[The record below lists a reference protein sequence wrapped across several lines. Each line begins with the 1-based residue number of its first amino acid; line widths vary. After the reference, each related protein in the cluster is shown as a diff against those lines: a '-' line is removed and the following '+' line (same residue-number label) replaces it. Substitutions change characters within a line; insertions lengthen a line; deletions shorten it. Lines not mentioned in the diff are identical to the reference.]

1 LVKKVLK
8 TQVGIIGAGPAGLTL
23 SRMLSLI
30 GIDSII
36 IENQSREYI
45 EKRIRAGV
53 LEAGTFEL
61 LNEIGMGERM
71 MREGMMHHAVELRF
85 DRTRHMVDLSGLT
98 GKDIMVYGQAEI
110 VKDLIAQHIEIDNR
124 PLLFGVSDVRLVE
137 IMSDNPQIEFSHEG
151 QKLGIECKIIA
162 GCDGF
167 HGVSRPSI
175 PADTLKNY
183 EHKFPFAW
191 LGILAQAVPSTE
203 NVIYANHE
211 KGFALH
217 SMRSPKIVRNYIQCN
232 VDDDVENWSDDRIWS
247 ELQQRMELDEGFS
260 LNEGKILEKGITP
273 MRGFIADPMQYGN
286 LFLAGD
292 AAHIVPPTGAKGLN
306 LALRDV
312 KFLCRGIEQKIING
326 NGQYLVSYTRDCL
339 PHVWHAQYFSWWMT
353 RMLHKFQ
360 ENDPYQT
367 QLQLA
372 QLRHV
377 ASSQSASRTLAENYV
392 GLF

>member
-1 LVKKVLK
+1 MTEKILK
-8 TQVGIIGAGPAGLTL
+8 TRVGIIGAGPAGLTL

-36 IENQSREYI
+36 IENHSREYI

-61 LNEIGMGERM
+61 LNEIGMGKRM
-71 MREGMMHHAVELRF
+71 MQEGMVHHAIELRF
-85 DRTRHMVDLSGLT
+85 DRTRHLIDLSGLT
-98 GKDIMVYGQAEI
+98 GKEIMVYGQAEI
-110 VKDLIAQHIEIDNR
+110 VKDLVAAHVDTENR
-124 PLLFGVSDVRLVE
+124 PLLFNVSDVKLVE
-137 IMSDNPQIEFSHEG
+137 IDSEGPRIEFSYQG
-151 QKLGIECKIIA
+151 KKLSIECNVIA

-167 HGVSRPSI
+167 HGVSRPTI
-175 PADTLKNY
+175 PADVLNIY

-191 LGILAQAVPSTE
+191 LGILAEAAPSTD

-211 KGFALH
+211 SGFALH
-217 SMRSPKIVRNYIQCN
+217 SMRSPDIVRNYVQCDVN
-232 VDDDVENWSDDRIWS
+232 DDVQNWSDERIWS
-247 ELQQRMELDEGFS
+247 ELQQRMELGGEFS
-260 LNEGKILEKGITP
+260 LNEGRILEKSITP

-312 KFLCRGIEQKIING
+312 RYLCRGIEQMIKYGDRTCLDN
-326 NGQYLVSYTRDCL
+326 YTQDCL

-360 ENDPYQT
+360 DHDPYQA
-367 QLQLA
+367 QLQLT
-372 QLRHV
+372 QLHHV
-377 ASSQSASRTLAENYV
+377 TSSGSASRTLAENYV